1 MTRRGDHSES
11 LQKMGSFVPML
22 LGCLAAFLVFGGGY
36 IRYTG
41 WKSFQSKVGGHVTK
55 PKKKKTK
62 KKRGLLAKIQ
72 PDDEIGVGTV
82 IAGRKQH
89 HQDSIKH
96 LRIHPEADGE
106 SVTAAFDALGAGGSP
121 SALPRPTGGA
131 SHNAALPPLR
141 SLTADA
147 NAAAAAAAAASSGGG
162 KGAAQAGGGA
172 MRAPLPGIDPGKA
185 AAAGP
190 DVSASRKASIINADT
205 FVLTIERATNLA
217 HADVGSGGAHSADP
231 YAIVHWGQGGRD
243 QEEVHR
249 TRTIHATQEPVWA
262 EERALIVWP
271 HGLLARKQQQ
281 LRIEVWDCDH
291 QERDSIN
298 IKKEKKQK
306 QKHWKASH
314 AKVHDDFLG
323 EIRLVSAV
331 VAGMLKEGGAAGQR
345 KTAKLLPQ
353 YGLRLTDK
361 ESKYVQGELTIS
373 VRPATDADVQELRPQ
388 KDGDD

>member
-1 MTRRGDHSES
+1 MG
-11 LQKMGSFVPML
+11 GSFVPML
-22 LGCLAAFLVFGGGY
+22 IGCVAAFVVFGGGY

-41 WKSFQSKVGGHVTK
+41 WKSFQSKWDHVPK
-55 PKKKKTK
+55 PKTK
-62 KKRGLLAKIQ
+62 KKKRKGLLAKIQ
-72 PDDEIGVGTV
+72 PDAEVVGADIAVGKV
-82 IAGRKQH
+82 IAGRKQQ
-89 HQDSIKH
+89 HQNSIKH
-96 LRIHPEADGE
+96 LRIHPEADGR

-147 NAAAAAAAAASSGGG
+147 NAAAAAAASPGGG
-162 KGAAQAGGGA
+162 KGVAQAGGGV
-172 MRAPLPGIDPGKA
+172 MRSPLPGIDPGKA
-185 AAAGP
+185 AAGAGA
-190 DVSASRKASIINADT
+190 DASASRKASIINADT

-217 HADVGSGGAHSADP
+217 HADVGSGGAHAADP

-243 QEEVHR
+243 QQEVHR

-262 EERALIVWP
+262 DERVLIVWP

-291 QERDSIN
+291 AERDSIN

-306 QKHWKASH
+306 KHRKAH
-314 AKVHDDFLG
+314 AKEHDDFLG

-331 VAGMLKEGGAAGQR
+331 VAELLKEGGAAGQR

-373 VRPATDADVQELRPQ
+373 VRPATDADVEELRPQ